1 MRIPANQVKDRRKI
15 GHSRG
20 RPVFGVSCIG
30 GLHVV
35 ANHNGDIM
43 GAGSHDGLARHI
55 AGEKDPDIQWD
66 DLRKSEATDF
76 GYLLD
81 EYRELTDQLRGEQGL

>member
-1 MRIPANQVKDRRKI
+1 MRIPANQVKNKAKI
-15 GHSRG
+15 GTSRG

-35 ANHNGDIM
+35 ANHSGDIL

-66 DLRKSEATDF
+66 DLRKSDPGDF
-76 GYLLD
+76 GYLLE
-81 EYRELTDQLRGEQGL
+81 EYRELTDQLRSYQGL